1 MAVSKRDN
9 DKDFDL
15 KNNKERD
22 KMYGMFSDE
31 QKEFFHSIQNHT
43 FTFCESEAG
52 TGKTLV
58 ATASMLDL
66 LANTEINKIV
76 YLQKVSKRN
85 IQNGFNPGT
94 LEQKTEDLWDPFYE
108 AMLDLGYIP
117 PVVDMM
123 IANELILLTTDSN
136 LRGVNFKKVGLII
149 DEAENC
155 DFETLKL
162 IFTRCHDDCHIAL
175 IGDSKQKDNPG
186 GKNNDFVLYGDYLV
200 ENLKKRKANKC
211 LLTCNYRGDF
221 SKCAEMF
228 FISDYKKK
236 KENKESMD

>member
-1 MAVSKRDN
+1 MATNKRDN
-9 DKDFDL
+9 DKDFNL

-22 KMYGMFSDE
+22 KMDSMFSNE
-31 QKEFFHSIQNHT
+31 QKEFFHSVQNNT

-66 LANTEINKIV
+66 LSNNEINRII

-108 AMLDLGYIP
+108 AMLELGYIP
-117 PVVDMM
+117 SVVDMM
-123 IANELILLTTDSN
+123 ITNELVMMITDSN
-136 LRGVNFKKVGLII
+136 LRGVNFKKVGLIV

-155 DFETLKL
+155 DYETLKL
-162 IFTRCHDDCHIAL
+162 IFTRCHDDCHIAM
-175 IGDSKQKDNPG
+175 IGDAKQKDNPG
-186 GKNNDFVLYGDYLV
+186 SKNNDFVFYGDYLV
-200 ENLKKRKANKC
+200 EKLPKLKANKC
-211 LLTCNYRGDF
+211 VLTKNFRGEF
-221 SKCAEMF
+221 SKCAELF
-228 FISDYKKK
+228 FIT
-236 KENKESMD
+236 N

>member
-1 MAVSKRDN
+1 MATNKRDN
-9 DKDFDL
+9 DKDFNL

-22 KMYGMFSDE
+22 EMYSMFSNE
-31 QKEFFHSIQNHT
+31 QKEVVHSVQNNT

-66 LANTEINKIV
+66 LSNNEINRII

-108 AMLDLGYIP
+108 AMLELGYIP

-123 IANELILLTTDSN
+123 ITNELIMMITDSN
-136 LRGVNFKKVGLII
+136 LRGVNFKKVGLIV

-155 DFETLKL
+155 DYETLKL
-162 IFTRCHDDCHIAL
+162 IFTRCHDDCHIAM
-175 IGDSKQKDNPG
+175 IGDAKQKDNPG
-186 GKNNDFVLYGDYLV
+186 SKNNDFVFYGDYLV
-200 ENLKKRKANKC
+200 EKLPKLKANKC
-211 LLTCNYRGDF
+211 VLTKNFRGEF
-221 SKCAEMF
+221 SKCAELF
-228 FISDYKKK
+228 FIT
-236 KENKESMD
+236 N